1 VKQMELKII
10 GCNGKTDN
18 IEKALEISQ
27 KYEKRYGVSLLL
39 LDSSLIYGK
48 EHMKSAVKHA
58 IRAFQEKRNTSNSLS
73 LEILLYA
80 SGKKQLKEAIEFMG
94 IKKMGSCAIVCVG
107 KTKIS
112 GSENMIPRDIDRLV
126 TDLEMEHDNSVLDG
140 NKEIL
145 YRFGITETEIK
156 TVDKSMY
163 QDLILERVAMVD
175 VFK

>member
-1 VKQMELKII
+1 MELKII
-10 GCNGKTDN
+10 GCNGKIDN
-18 IEKALEISQ
+18 IEKALDIAQ
-27 KYEKRYGVSLLL
+27 QYEKRYRVAVLL
-39 LDSSLIYGK
+39 LDSRLVYG
-48 EHMKSAVKHA
+48 EDHIKSAVNHA

-94 IKKMGSCAIVCVG
+94 IKKKGPCAIICVG
-107 KTKIS
+107 KTRIS
-112 GSENMIPRDIDRLV
+112 GSENMVPREIGKLV
-126 TDLEMEHDNSVLDG
+126 TELKLEHDNSVLDG

-145 YRFGITETEIK
+145 YRFGITDAELK

-175 VFK
+175 VLK